1 MACALTSGRTEPCR
15 DAIGG
20 IKAIY
25 LADYLEDAFTIAA
38 GEATAIDVGLT
49 EVFKYDLLADGN
61 TFVETFTS
69 DQNNGT
75 SVYEQVLTVALKKQT
90 LASANELALIVKSR
104 PLVVIKFRDGRH
116 VIQGVSDGTVA
127 TGDVQSGGAKAD
139 FNGYNLTLTSTEV
152 LPAPSLD
159 SATLTALEALVSATN
174 VTP

>member
-159 SATLTALEALVSATN
+159 SATVTALEALVSATN

>member
-25 LADYLEDAFTIAA
+25 LADYLEDSFTVAA
-38 GEATAIDVGLT
+38 GEATAINVALT
-49 EVFKYDLLADGN
+49 EVFKYELLADGN
-61 TFVETFTS
+61 TFVETFTA
-69 DQNNGT
+69 DQNAGT

-90 LASANELALIVKSR
+90 TASSNELALIVKSR
-104 PLVVIKFRDGRH
+104 PLVIIQFRDGRR
-116 VIQGVSDGTVA
+116 VVQGISDGTVA
-127 TGDVQSGGAKAD
+127 TGDIQSGGAKAE

-159 SATLTALEALVSATN
+159 AATITALDAIVSATN
-174 VTP
+174 VNP